1 MKALTFP
8 GRANTEHFPPDAN
21 VWDINLIF
29 NIEKDLIDQQIQKDA
44 GTNWRSLTSEDAA
57 KAQGDTL
64 IGKIAANYDPPHEI
78 CPTRIYDDARSG
90 QLERMSPTVK
100 MIRTMKIAF
109 IVAVITELSVMVL
122 QGIFTG
128 DFNPFLIVLGI
139 FLAMGGFLQ
148 GMGIGNFLMRN
159 WRIHTRRVD
168 QGESLAIPSLLIG
181 AGTAL
186 ILLISAMRASG
197 GDDTTDTVLVFLV
210 TLLFGEAVAVCE
222 AIKVRYSATRAQ
234 LLQEM
239 AQAQHWQANVSH
251 HQHIVRGEY
260 LADYVTAVKRCADQL
275 SQVDQTP
282 PPKQPRTGEYTTAS
296 APT

>member
-8 GRANTEHFPPDAN
+8 ERANTEHFPPNAN

-29 NIEKDLIDQQIQKDA
+29 NIEKDLIDQQIQKEA
-44 GTNWRSLTSEDAA
+44 GTNWRSLNSADAA
-57 KAQGDTL
+57 IAQGGTV
-64 IGKIAANYDPPHEI
+64 IGKIGSKYDPPDEI
-78 CPTRIYDDARSG
+78 CPTRIYDEARSG
-90 QLERMSPTVK
+90 ELERMSPTIK
-100 MIRTMKIAF
+100 MITTMKIAF
-109 IVAVITELSVMVL
+109 VVAVLTELSVMVL

-128 DFNPFLIVLGI
+128 DFNPFLVVLGI

-148 GMGIGNFLMRN
+148 GMGIGNLLTRN
-159 WRIHTRRVD
+159 WKIHTGRVEH
-168 QGESLAIPSLLIG
+168 GESLAIPSLLIG

-197 GDDTTDTVLVFLV
+197 GSDTTDTVLVFLV

-222 AIKVRYSATRAQ
+222 AIKVRYSATRAK

-239 AQAQHWQANVSH
+239 AQAQHWQANVTH
-251 HQHIVRGEY
+251 HQHMVRGEY
-260 LADYVTAVKRCADQL
+260 LANYVTAVKRCADQL

-282 PPKQPRTGEYTTAS
+282 PRPRGDGEEYAATS